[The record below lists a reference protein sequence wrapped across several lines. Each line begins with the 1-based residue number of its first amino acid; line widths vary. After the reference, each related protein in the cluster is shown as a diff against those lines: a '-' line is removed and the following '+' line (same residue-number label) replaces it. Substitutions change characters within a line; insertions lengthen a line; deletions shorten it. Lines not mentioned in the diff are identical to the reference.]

1 LIQFKDKADRMN
13 ILKLTDLASVEH
25 FLDFSTVPHHD
36 YFPLDNFNKEKLDE
50 FYRRIPLKTRVVC
63 PTPEVARRQEK
74 VKV

>member
-1 LIQFKDKADRMN
+1 MN